1 MVSSF
6 LYGLISDPSTDQF
19 TLFRLQ
25 SWVDLG
31 TSSSKWSPWRH
42 PFVTFLVVLC
52 FWVYRWLSSRN
63 WILGTWLVPVTES
76 RDSWSYFRVDFD
88 RIFQTHFW
96 PIRTPRQA
104 SATLHPAAELDT
116 VPCRCQLCTSFCYI
130 ASSSRA
136 WHCPLQ
142 VGIYFFPPTALVNT
156 TQPLRR
162 READLVLC
170 TSDLNVLIRPWCPEP
185 VYSYT
190 WQPFVVCLN
199 YFQRNCL

>member
-63 WILGTWLVPVTES
+63 RILGILGTWLVPVTES

-88 RIFQTHFW
+88 RIFQTHFDRYELLDKLLLHCIQQ
-96 PIRTPRQA
+96 PSLTLSPAGTSCAQA

-116 VPCRCQLCTSFCYI
+116 VPCRWEFTFS
-130 ASSSRA
+130 
-136 WHCPLQ
+136 H
-142 VGIYFFPPTALVNT
+142 PP
-156 TQPLRR
+156 P
-162 READLVLC
+162 
-170 TSDLNVLIRPWCPEP
+170 
-185 VYSYT
+185 
-190 WQPFVVCLN
+190 
-199 YFQRNCL
+199 